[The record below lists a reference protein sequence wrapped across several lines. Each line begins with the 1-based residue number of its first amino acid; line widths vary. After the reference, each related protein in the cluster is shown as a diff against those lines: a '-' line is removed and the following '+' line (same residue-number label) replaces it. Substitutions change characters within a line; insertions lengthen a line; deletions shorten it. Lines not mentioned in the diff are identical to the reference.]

1 VAECCLLGFSFG
13 ISAEFGFLM
22 VLLLLSRLRKIEESF
37 PPRVWPDS
45 SSRIPQWKGT
55 TLFRVLNAGNLFVTP
70 QNAPSVTDFAKR
82 TSTGL
87 ASERSLSESAPAG
100 RSAIRNWFPTL
111 LDQRF
116 NHQLIIYFHPNK
128 TSFSP
133 TFVPVKYRSLDEWC
147 VSVSLH
153 SKCINSNCQAS
164 SHVQTF

>member
-1 VAECCLLGFSFG
+1 VAECFLLGFIFG
-13 ISAEFGFLM
+13 ISAEFRLLM
-22 VLLLLSRLRKIEESF
+22 VLLLSRLRKIEESF

-87 ASERSLSESAPAG
+87 ASERCPFRICHRGPFCNTELVPA
-100 RSAIRNWFPTL
+100 L
-111 LDQRF
+111 LDERF
-116 NHQLIIYFHPNK
+116 NHQSIIYFHPNK

-133 TFVPVKYRSLDEWC
+133 TFVPVQYRSLDEWC